1 MNERME
7 ASMKLKLAFLIAI
20 TAVTVMIHYGLFLE
34 PLFGHAS
41 WIHAIHSRLC
51 YVPIAVGAIWFGLRG
66 GLLTA
71 ASITFLVIP
80 FVASANEAHSSV
92 TGEIVEI
99 VYYFAIGGLIGA
111 LVDREMSIRRKH
123 DEAQKQL
130 DHAHRLSMVG
140 QMAAGVA
147 HEIKNPLASIK
158 GAVEIVT
165 DPRIS
170 DSAKLEF
177 RDILI
182 GEVRRIDSTVE
193 EFLEFA
199 RPKDTRREFTNL
211 SVIVAQTVRQL
222 EAQFSKKN
230 VKIEHHIAPDVC
242 VFGDT
247 EKIKQVLI
255 NVLINA
261 AESSDD
267 GPLVVVCLINDR
279 EVGAILT
286 VTDNGLGIPPEQLE
300 RIYEPFFTTK
310 PSGSGL
316 GLAVVKNIVELH
328 GGQIKIDSESG
339 MGTKVRI
346 TFPLAIEAA
355 VAI

>member
-1 MNERME
+1 
-7 ASMKLKLAFLIAI
+7 MKLKLAILAI
-20 TAVTVMIHYGLFLE
+20 LTATTVMIHYGLVLE

-41 WIHAIHSRLC
+41 WIHAVHSRLC
-51 YVPIAVGAIWFGLRG
+51 YIPIAIGATWFGLKG
-66 GLLTA
+66 GMLTA
-71 ASITFLVIP
+71 SSITLLVIP
-80 FVASANEAHSSV
+80 FVAGAANNHSSISS
-92 TGEIVEI
+92 EIVEI
-99 VYYFAIGGLIGA
+99 AYYFAIGGLIGA
-111 LVDREMSIRRKH
+111 LVDKEVSIRRKH
-123 DEAQKQL
+123 DDAQKQL

-222 EAQFSKKN
+222 EAQFSKNN

-242 VFGDT
+242 VFGDP

-255 NVLINA
+255 NILINA

-339 MGTKVRI
+339 RGTKVRM

-355 VAI
+355 EAI